1 MAELRL
7 PMPMPEMLQLYKDL
21 ATLDSTGS
29 IADSGSG
36 RLGLPGLPALSVGS
50 RKPQTRQNRESGRKE
65 VLSRYQGDWSSVS
78 HLRGAVRLFASKM
91 GTSPTM
97 IVMLLLPD
105 LIIAEIRNVLEIG
118 CEPGPDAGK
127 PAVCV
132 MILAQ
137 ISHFFADNHAH
148 MIAFQ

>member
-1 MAELRL
+1 
-7 PMPMPEMLQLYKDL
+7 MPMPEMLQLYKDL

-36 RLGLPGLPALSVGS
+36 WLGLPGLPALSVGS
-50 RKPQTRQNRESGRKE
+50 RKQTRQNRESRTKE

-91 GTSPTM
+91 GTSATM
-97 IVMLLLPD
+97 IVMRLLPD

-137 ISHFFADNHAH
+137 MSHFFADNHAH

>member
-1 MAELRL
+1 MCAPRTTCPHHPDRFPLSL
-7 PMPMPEMLQLYKDL
+7 
-21 ATLDSTGS
+21 
-29 IADSGSG
+29 
-36 RLGLPGLPALSVGS
+36 LGPIIALSSRADNSSAPVRSPAPS
-50 RKPQTRQNRESGRKE
+50 RKLKPGQNRNTRRKE

-105 LIIAEIRNVLEIG
+105 LIIAGIRNVLEIG